1 MNEEA
6 AARLASMLE
15 RMHARKTTDEPSPA
29 AEDVYPTAIRHFS
42 RQEELLRGQAS
53 VTRELLAKMKGE
65 VGLATQR
72 VLRLHAQAGGVA
84 GGRFWL
90 VNDSGAELRFRFE
103 PRFSLPA
110 RFSPDAPS
118 IQAGERVAVDVRLDL
133 AGAPFSAG
141 ETPGLLVDV
150 TAGGQVRVKLW
161 IDLSLDAP

>member
-6 AARLASMLE
+6 AARLAAMLE
-15 RMHARKTTDEPSPA
+15 RVHSRNTTDEPSPA
-29 AEDVYPTAIRHFS
+29 PEDVYPAAIRHFS

-65 VGLATQR
+65 LGLATQR
-72 VLRLHAQAGGVA
+72 VLRLRAEVGGVA

-90 VNDSGAELRFRFE
+90 ANESGAELSFRFE

-110 RFSPDAPS
+110 RFSPEAPS
-118 IQAGERVAVDVRLDL
+118 LGAGERVGVDVRIDL
-133 AGAPFSAG
+133 GGAPFSAG

-150 TAGGQVRVKLW
+150 LAGDQVRVKLW
-161 IDLSLDAP
+161 IDLALDAP